1 MSSPPPHSPSSAS
14 ASPIKNFTKFMKNTV
29 VKNNNK
35 AMSDILVLQA
45 SVERAGVLPPIRKT
59 SWSLFGVMCMI
70 VSCPAIGALYLFS
83 AMGIGTEV
91 FKDSKIASFTVP
103 YYSFTALGILL
114 FLSVFDSN
122 CWKTRLQVK
131 IRSTF
136 YTIVLLLFCTTV
148 LFSAGKYPYG
158 PLCLIV
164 LGTPMW
170 CMGAKIFLFKRTSF
184 SQFTSWLPGPLF
196 ILSLGVLAYWI
207 RWTWGG
213 HLKEDEGNE
222 WSIKV
227 RNDYAIQ
234 CQCPPNFAD
243 YPECEAN
250 FDPNSMTWIVPLSG
264 DCNDVYDNCLDSF
277 LLWAMGFFV
286 AVYYFFL
293 SHMCHFVRIDDL
305 DAAPQGF
312 TR

>member
-1 MSSPPPHSPSSAS
+1 
-14 ASPIKNFTKFMKNTV
+14 V

-59 SWSLFGVMCMI
+59 SWSLFGVICMI